1 MPESLANKPADE
13 KPLLS
18 VDGASCYFNLG
29 QGQILRAVD
38 EVSLDIGSGEILG
51 LVGESG
57 SGKSTLGKLIIG
69 LNHKS
74 GGRVEFEGRRLPDH
88 YRSADFRAQSGD
100 IQMIFQEVYSAL
112 SPRMTAGEI
121 VMEGMRLT
129 GSDNGLVLREK
140 ALAWLDRV
148 GLSAAH
154 MNRYPHEFSGG
165 QRQRLGIARALA
177 MRPRLLI
184 CDEPVSA
191 LDVSVQAQI
200 VNLLESIRREMDIS
214 ILFIAHD
221 LSMVRYISDRLAVM
235 YLGKLVEVGSAHQVF
250 EAPAHPYTQALLASN
265 PLPDPALERQRKH
278 QPIQGEVLAPIGAP
292 VGCRFA
298 DRCPHADEQCR
309 QQVPPMRPYQSGD
322 WLVACHKA

>member
-1 MPESLANKPADE
+1 MAEA
-13 KPLLS
+13 LLQ
-18 VDGASCYFNLG
+18 VQEACCYFG
-29 QGQILRAVD
+29 IGRGEELRAVD
-38 EVSLDIGSGEILG
+38 AVSLEINQGEILG

-74 GGRVEFEGRRLPDH
+74 GGKVLFDGRRLPDH
-88 YRSADFRAQSGD
+88 YRSRDFRAQAGD

-112 SPRMTAGEI
+112 SPRMTAAEI
-121 VMEGMRLT
+121 VMEGMRLA
-129 GSDNGLVLREK
+129 GAGKGAQLRDK
-140 ALAWLDRV
+140 ALAWLERV
-148 GLSAAH
+148 GLSSAH

-177 MRPRLLI
+177 LGPRLLI

-221 LSMVRYISDRLAVM
+221 LSMVRYISDRIAVM
-235 YLGKLVEVGSAHQVF
+235 YLGRLVEVGPAKQVF
-250 EAPAHPYTQALLASN
+250 ETPAHPYTQALLESN
-265 PLPDPALERQRKH
+265 PLPDPAIERQRQH

-292 VGCRFA
+292 SGCRFA
-298 DRCPHADEQCR
+298 DRCPHADASCR
-309 QQVPPMRPYQSGD
+309 SQVPEIQPHGRDD
-322 WLVACHKA
+322 WQVACLKVDQVAVKA